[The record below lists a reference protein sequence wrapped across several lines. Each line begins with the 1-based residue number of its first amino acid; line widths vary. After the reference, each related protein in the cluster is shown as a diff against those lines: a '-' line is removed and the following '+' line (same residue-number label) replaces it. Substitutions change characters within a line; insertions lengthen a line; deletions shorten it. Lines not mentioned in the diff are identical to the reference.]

1 MSDVSLLNQTGDFSS
16 PSLLHSPWICS
27 SRGSSR
33 RARGGLEE
41 RRLQTVS
48 SLFEDLDPDSSPLLK
63 HLERKKKSGAKLT
76 DDDFTESFPLFKKK
90 MEREFDEITEKF
102 KRLSIENPE
111 INDIDESDFCQ
122 EFVTK
127 LKEEEDQEISKGS
140 SRLKHEDYFNDNF
153 KSFII
158 TNILLQ
164 LTLEGINLMIW
175 VYHKGKDQFDLN
187 IWLKLSQ
194 LLSWAESDIW
204 YQAGQL

>member
-27 SRGSSR
+27 SRGGSR

-127 LKEEEDQEISKGS
+127 LKEEEDQEISRGS

-164 LTLEGINLMIW
+164 LTLEGINLMI
-175 VYHKGKDQFDLN
+175 
-187 IWLKLSQ
+187 
-194 LLSWAESDIW
+194 
-204 YQAGQL
+204 

>member
-111 INDIDESDFCQ
+111 INDIDESDFY
-122 EFVTK
+122 
-127 LKEEEDQEISKGS
+127 I
-140 SRLKHEDYFNDNF
+140 
-153 KSFII
+153 
-158 TNILLQ
+158 
-164 LTLEGINLMIW
+164 
-175 VYHKGKDQFDLN
+175 
-187 IWLKLSQ
+187 
-194 LLSWAESDIW
+194 
-204 YQAGQL
+204 

>member
-1 MSDVSLLNQTGDFSS
+1 
-16 PSLLHSPWICS
+16 
-27 SRGSSR
+27 
-33 RARGGLEE
+33 
-41 RRLQTVS
+41 
-48 SLFEDLDPDSSPLLK
+48 
-63 HLERKKKSGAKLT
+63 
-76 DDDFTESFPLFKKK
+76 

-175 VYHKGKDQFDLN
+175 VCHKGKNQFDLN